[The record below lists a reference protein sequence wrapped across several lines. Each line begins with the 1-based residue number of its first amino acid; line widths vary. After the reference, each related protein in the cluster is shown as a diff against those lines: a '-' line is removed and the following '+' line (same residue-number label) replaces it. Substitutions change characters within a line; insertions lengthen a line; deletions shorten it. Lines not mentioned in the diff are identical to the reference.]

1 MFHKN
6 LFFKYY
12 LKTYFVPVDS
22 FSPYSTQLL
31 PPYGIVFV
39 YPFSCLLVLFSW
51 TLLLSFSSPTFHLS
65 LTRNWECMDAQE
77 RLVS

>member
-51 TLLLSFSSPTFHLS
+51 TLLLFFLPYLPPISNKELGMYGCPGKT
-65 LTRNWECMDAQE
+65 C
-77 RLVS
+77 